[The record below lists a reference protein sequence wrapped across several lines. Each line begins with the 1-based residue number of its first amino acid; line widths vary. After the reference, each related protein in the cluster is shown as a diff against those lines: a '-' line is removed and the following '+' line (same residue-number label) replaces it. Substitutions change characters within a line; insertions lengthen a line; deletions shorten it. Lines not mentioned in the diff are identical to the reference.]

1 MHKSRLGRLKKKKE
15 EVLYTQAEQQVPLH
29 LDWENDKPM
38 LLKTIHLPPL
48 HTELQSVHTRYADL
62 HILTF
67 WQLYLSLPVFQVPTQ
82 KLVHWDHLTVH
93 QASYGWSWLWDNS
106 SWGFFIC
113 SRVHFTGQ
121 RHQIGTSLMCCT
133 WLQRSLSGRATEMV
147 FVFTPFAS
155 RNGR

>member
-1 MHKSRLGRLKKKKE
+1 MHKSRLGRLKKKRGSFVHSGRTAGAFAFGLRKWQTN
-15 EVLYTQAEQQVPLH
+15 VTKNN
-29 LDWENDKPM
+29 WS
-38 LLKTIHLPPL
+38 PPL